1 MRLIQGVV
9 DQAPT
14 EFTDLV
20 SQRTKKPYSA
30 RLTIDEAAKKV
41 VLVFDRRPPV

>member
-1 MRLIQGVV
+1 VRLIQGVV
-9 DQAPT
+9 DKAPV

-30 RLTIDEAAKKV
+30 RLTIDEATKKV
-41 VLVFDRRPPV
+41 TLVLDRR